1 MPLTQNHRE
10 ARTGPKLELR
20 IVVQLC
26 ADQQTFRPTKKKA
39 DPSNTL
45 ELRFKKFKSNFKQC
59 LNRIMVDARAKH
71 FRIVKAWPDQVFPP
85 YVLRLKELP
94 NRKDMPLTEK
104 TVQQA
109 LLNRIV
115 YVSGEMIS
123 NPVPGWFRCNVEELT
138 MIREGVDVSVSHLKR
153 PPVPAE
159 IPVE

>member
-1 MPLTQNHRE
+1 
-10 ARTGPKLELR
+10 
-20 IVVQLC
+20 
-26 ADQQTFRPTKKKA
+26 
-39 DPSNTL
+39 
-45 ELRFKKFKSNFKQC
+45 
-59 LNRIMVDARAKH
+59 MVDARAKH